1 MTKRRAVQIF
11 IVVGVMVLT
20 GFISIF
26 CMLTAI
32 TLFILNIY
40 IRERHMRKRFN
51 PWKDTRRNFDAIV
64 IGERYDLRRLHL
76 NGSKILK
83 ETVRGRSLYAS
94 FHILRTY
101 FSLLG
106 HNGKVYIVY
115 NDKYLYDFT
124 PIDMSIVEHPVTLS
138 IMGCK
143 YVGIK
148 RKFPLLFL
156 PLHFIRRIS
165 GNFIPVKKNIESSL
179 ILQIGEFCEARQIQ
193 IEFIK
198 V

>member
-115 NDKYLYDFT
+115 NDKYL
-124 PIDMSIVEHPVTLS
+124 
-138 IMGCK
+138 
-143 YVGIK
+143 
-148 RKFPLLFL
+148 
-156 PLHFIRRIS
+156 
-165 GNFIPVKKNIESSL
+165 
-179 ILQIGEFCEARQIQ
+179 
-193 IEFIK
+193 
-198 V
+198 

>member
-83 ETVRGRSLYAS
+83 EITGNRAGRRNITGCDLADHAVGKTAALTERG
-94 FHILRTY
+94 
-101 FSLLG
+101 
-106 HNGKVYIVY
+106 
-115 NDKYLYDFT
+115 
-124 PIDMSIVEHPVTLS
+124 
-138 IMGCK
+138 
-143 YVGIK
+143 
-148 RKFPLLFL
+148 
-156 PLHFIRRIS
+156 
-165 GNFIPVKKNIESSL
+165 IECHTA
-179 ILQIGEFCEARQIQ
+179 ETAAF
-193 IEFIK
+193 
-198 V
+198 

>member
-1 MTKRRAVQIF
+1 MIKHRVVQGFII
-11 IVVGVMVLT
+11 IVVIVLT
-20 GFISIF
+20 GSVSIYF
-26 CMLTAI
+26 MLILIAV
-32 TLFILNIY
+32 FILNIY
-40 IRERHMRKRFN
+40 VRERYMRNRFN
-51 PWKDTRRNFDAIV
+51 PWKDKRRNFDAIV
-64 IGERYDLRRLHL
+64 IGEKYDLRKLHL
-76 NGSKILK
+76 NVDNTLK

-106 HNGKVYIVY
+106 HNGCVYIIY

-138 IMGCK
+138 VMGCK
-143 YVGIK
+143 YVGMK
-148 RKFPLLFL
+148 WKFPLIFL
-156 PLHFIRRIS
+156 PLHFSRRIF
-165 GNFIPVKKNIESSL
+165 GNFIPVKKDIESSL
-179 ILQIGEFCEARQIQ
+179 ILQIKEFCEERQLA

>member
-76 NGSKILK
+76 NGIKGNGQR
-83 ETVRGRSLYAS
+83 TQSLCEFPYFTNLFQS
-94 FHILRTY
+94 IRT
-101 FSLLG
+101 
-106 HNGKVYIVY
+106 
-115 NDKYLYDFT
+115 
-124 PIDMSIVEHPVTLS
+124 
-138 IMGCK
+138 
-143 YVGIK
+143 
-148 RKFPLLFL
+148 
-156 PLHFIRRIS
+156 
-165 GNFIPVKKNIESSL
+165 
-179 ILQIGEFCEARQIQ
+179 
-193 IEFIK
+193 
-198 V
+198 

>member
-76 NGSKILK
+76 NGSKIL
-83 ETVRGRSLYAS
+83 EDAVSMRVSIFYELIS
-94 FHILRTY
+94 
-101 FSLLG
+101 
-106 HNGKVYIVY
+106 VY
-115 NDKYLYDFT
+115 
-124 PIDMSIVEHPVTLS
+124 
-138 IMGCK
+138 
-143 YVGIK
+143 
-148 RKFPLLFL
+148 
-156 PLHFIRRIS
+156 
-165 GNFIPVKKNIESSL
+165 
-179 ILQIGEFCEARQIQ
+179 
-193 IEFIK
+193 
-198 V
+198 